1 MVPPV
6 RPLLSRPPL
15 RGKAPTMST
24 NPIADTARARL
35 REEQAAESAALKSVQ
50 RAKGARRAQELRLD
64 AADEQVR
71 EALLGLVRISGA
83 ERAARLTDESLKAL
97 RQLAREAGLPRSQ
110 IQ

>member
-6 RPLLSRPPL
+6 GRCPLVHHSC
-15 RGKAPTMST
+15 GKAPIMST

-50 RAKGARRAQELRLD
+50 RAKGVRRAQEMRLD
-64 AADEQVR
+64 AAEEQVR
-71 EALLGLVRISGA
+71 EALVGLVRVSGA

-97 RQLAREAGLPRSQ
+97 RQFAREAGLSRGQ